1 MINLY
6 TNLFT
11 LVVLLGILFYK
22 QDLIINH
29 NLINKFTVLIIL
41 VLINTITLTYRYYK
55 KSKPL
60 KALNIIRSAVFY
72 SFIGTFAYIIFN
84 DISTIENLGISKNI
98 NLQTVFYSLFIT
110 IFIIIFNESFE

>member
-22 QDLIINH
+22 QDLITNH
-29 NLINKFTVLIIL
+29 NLTNKFTILIIL
-41 VLINTITLTYRYYK
+41 LLINTLTLIYK
-55 KSKPL
+55 HYKISKPL
-60 KALNIIRSAVFY
+60 KALNIIKSSIFY

-84 DISTIENLGISKNI
+84 DISTIEKLGISTNK
-98 NLQTVFYSLFIT
+98 NLQTIFYSLFIT
-110 IFIIIFNESFE
+110 TFIVIFNESFE